1 MGQFLCITLEIQNAA
16 LDSFARVRVGKSN
29 DMYVKLIAWS
39 FQIES
44 RLQCYSRTFYPQF
57 YVKSTQFKKLA
68 TNALQFTY

>member
-44 RLQCYSRTFYPQF
+44 RPYFYF
-57 YVKSTQFKKLA
+57 RIILT
-68 TNALQFTY
+68 

>member
-44 RLQCYSRTFYPQF
+44 RQHCYFRIF
-57 YVKSTQFKKLA
+57 
-68 TNALQFTY
+68 